1 MGLRSY
7 IAKRIAYS
15 FILLLLVLS
24 LNYIIFMLMPG
35 DPAAMLVAPIIQ
47 KEPDPE
53 KAARLKQQLNEL
65 WGIADPPQIRFIKY
79 IKNMLTWNF
88 GVTFRNRLPVADEM
102 IRRIPFTLVLLGGS
116 TTLAI
121 IIGVILGALSAHRRG
136 GKFDTFCVTSSLIFY
151 SLPTFWMG
159 LLFILIFYVQ
169 LGWFPNAHPYPA
181 EWILPQ
187 NAPKPFTITT
197 ASYNPLGMVVNV
209 DGGELLKLIVGY
221 ARHAFLPVTVLTLF
235 QYGGFLL
242 ITRATMIEAL
252 TEDYI
257 VTARAKGVSETNVIF
272 KHALPNA
279 SLPIITSAALSYGFI
294 LSGAIITEGVFSWPG
309 LGGWIFDAIGFKDYN
324 ILQAVFYVIA
334 LCVIAANFI
343 ADLLYGIIDPRIKYD

>member
-7 IAKRIAYS
+7 IAKRTAYS

-24 LNYIIFMLMPG
+24 LNFVIFMLMPG
-35 DPAAMLVAPIIQ
+35 DPAALLIAPIIQ
-47 KEPDPE
+47 REPDPE
-53 KAARLKQQLNEL
+53 RAARLRQQLNEL
-65 WGIADPPQIRFIKY
+65 WGIADPPLIRFAKY

-88 GVTFRNRLPVADEM
+88 GITFRTRLPVAEEM

-116 TTLAI
+116 TTLAV
-121 IIGVILGALSAHRRG
+121 IIGVILGALAAHRRG

-159 LLFILIFYVQ
+159 LLFILIFYVY

-197 ASYNPLGMVVNV
+197 TPYSPIGMVINVNE
-209 DGGELLKLIVGY
+209 GELLKMIAGY
-221 ARHAFLPVTVLTLF
+221 LRHAFLPVMVLTLF

-257 VTARAKGVSETNVIF
+257 VTARAKGVRETNVIF

-334 LCVIAANFI
+334 ICVIAANFI
-343 ADLLYGIIDPRIKYD
+343 ADLLYGVIDPRIRYD

>member
-15 FILLLLVLS
+15 FILILLVLS
-24 LNYIIFMLMPG
+24 LNFVIFMLMPG
-35 DPAAMLVAPIIQ
+35 DPAAMLVAPLVQ
-47 KEPDPE
+47 REPDPE
-53 KAARLKQQLNEL
+53 RAARLRQQLNEL
-65 WGIADPPQIRFIKY
+65 WGIADPPLIRFAKY

-88 GVTFRNRLPVADEM
+88 GVTFTSRLPVADEM
-102 IRRIPFTLVLLGGS
+102 LRRMPYSVALLGGS
-116 TTLAI
+116 TTFAI
-121 IIGVILGALSAHRRG
+121 IIGVILGALSAHKRG
-136 GKFDTFCVTSSLIFY
+136 SKFDTFCVTSSLIFY

-159 LLFILIFYVQ
+159 LLFILIFYVN
-169 LGWFPNAHPYPA
+169 LGWFPNAHPFPP

-187 NAPKPFTITT
+187 KAPQPFAITT
-197 ASYNPLGMVVNV
+197 TPDNPLGLIVNI
-209 DGGELLKLIVGY
+209 DGGQLLTLILGY
-221 ARHAFLPVTVLTLF
+221 VRHAFLPVLVLTLF

-242 ITRATMIEAL
+242 LTRATMIEAL

-257 VTARAKGVSETNVIF
+257 VTARAKGVDENKVIF

-309 LGGWIFDAIGFKDYN
+309 LGGWIFAAVGLKDYN